1 MAPPANI
8 IYAFRLH
15 KSRISRWLWHRNNDN
30 PFHEGVKNNFYF
42 SINHRMV
49 RTEKGKDTI
58 RNIPDHLLLTETE
71 APFTFNSEINGR
83 VRSIENTL
91 EAISTIKGKSKQ

>member
-1 MAPPANI
+1 
-8 IYAFRLH
+8 
-15 KSRISRWLWHRNNDN
+15 
-30 PFHEGVKNNFYF
+30 
-42 SINHRMV
+42 MV
-49 RTEKGKDTI
+49 GTEKGKDTI